1 MYKIFGD
8 IAYCKNKRDDII
20 IGGKS
25 EHEHEEVLQKVLQ
38 RARQYNVKFTRDK
51 CEFNKRQIACF
62 GHVFTGK
69 GLKADE
75 TKVVAITECSKPE
88 SKEKGRSFPGMTGY
102 LDTFIPNYAVITAPL
117 RKLTEKKI
125 PFQWG
130 KEQESSFKKLK
141 DAVSKVT
148 TISYFDPHKQTI
160 LRTEAS
166 FNEGIAAGLFQM
178 SKDGIKPVHFISRA
192 LSEVKRKYSQTE
204 KDALAITWA
213 TQ

>member
-1 MYKIFGD
+1 
-8 IAYCKNKRDDII
+8 
-20 IGGKS
+20 
-25 EHEHEEVLQKVLQ
+25 
-38 RARQYNVKFTRDK
+38 
-51 CEFNKRQIACF
+51 
-62 GHVFTGK
+62 
-69 GLKADE
+69 
-75 TKVVAITECSKPE
+75 
-88 SKEKGRSFPGMTGY
+88 MTGF

-117 RKLTEKKI
+117 MKLTEKKI
-125 PFQWG
+125 QCLWG

-166 FNEGIAAGLFQM
+166 FNEGTAGELFQM
-178 SKDGIKPVHFISRA
+178 SKDGTKPAHFISRA
-192 LSEVKRKYSQTE
+192 LSEVERKYSQTE